1 MTGKQ
6 APYRVTPTPAD
17 AVVSLDIPAALL
29 SRARRLRVWIEGE
42 GGAPIHTVTWTR
54 NEAGDWTP
62 LVQGV
67 QS

>member
-6 APYRVTPTPAD
+6 APYRVTPPPAD

-29 SRARRLRVWIEGE
+29 SRANRLRVWIESD
-42 GGAPIHTVTWTR
+42 GGATIHTVTVTR
-54 NEAGDWTP
+54 NADGDWTP